1 VSAKGIAAD
10 PSKIETV
17 RQWPRPQNLTELRS
31 YIGLCSYY
39 RKYVPGFATIAQ
51 ALHMLTN
58 KGQRFTWGEEQETAF
73 QTLKTRLTTAPI
85 LAPPNDEGE
94 YVLDTDGSSAD
105 LGAVLLQRKKEELHV
120 IAYASRC
127 LSRAERN
134 YNTTRRELLAVVI
147 GLKQFRPFLLGR
159 HFLLRVDHSSLTYLQ
174 RTPEVMGQAARWLE
188 FIEEFNFTIQHR
200 SGVSLGNCDALS
212 RRPCDMEEKG
222 EPDHPCCRRT
232 RQTERRVADRDA
244 ESREE
249 HRVADR
255 EAMFSGRKTDEFQ
268 DINTD
273 AIIEAQQ
280 SDSHLRP
287 VLEAVM
293 KAGPR
298 PPWTEVQSSPEDT
311 RALWAQY
318 KSLEMIDGILYRKFY
333 QHNGTVERLQI
344 VMPAKLRKPFL
355 CQIHESK
362 FNTGTAHMGIR
373 KTQDHVSQR
382 AYWPNWRFD
391 DEQ

>member
-1 VSAKGIAAD
+1 
-10 PSKIETV
+10 
-17 RQWPRPQNLTELRS
+17 
-31 YIGLCSYY
+31 
-39 RKYVPGFATIAQ
+39 
-51 ALHMLTN
+51 MLTN
-58 KGQRFTWGEEQETAF
+58 KGQRFTWGEEQEAAF

-94 YVLDTDGSSAD
+94 YVLDTDGSSTG
-105 LGAVLLQRKKEELHV
+105 LGAVLQLRKGEELHV

-134 YNTTRRELLAVVI
+134 YNTTRRELLAVVF
-147 GLKQFRPFLLGR
+147 GLKQFWPFLLGR
-159 HFLLRVDHSSLTYLQ
+159 HFLLRVDHSSLTYLR

-200 SGVSLGNCDALS
+200 SGVSHGNCDAFS
-212 RRPCDMEEKG
+212 RRPCSMEEKG

-232 RQTERRVADRDA
+232 RQAERREAA
-244 ESREE
+244 
-249 HRVADR
+249 R
-255 EAMFSGRKTDEFQ
+255 EAIFSGRKTDEFQ
-268 DINTD
+268 DINAD

-298 PPWTEVQSSPEDT
+298 PPWTEVQSLPENT

-333 QHNGTVERLQI
+333 QHNGTVESLQI

-355 CQIHESK
+355 CQLHESK
-362 FNTGTAHMGIR
+362 FNTGTLIWELRKR
-373 KTQDHVSQR
+373 KTMSVSVHTGQTGGSTSNNT
-382 AYWPNWRFD
+382 AVDVLYVNLCSM
-391 DEQ
+391 E